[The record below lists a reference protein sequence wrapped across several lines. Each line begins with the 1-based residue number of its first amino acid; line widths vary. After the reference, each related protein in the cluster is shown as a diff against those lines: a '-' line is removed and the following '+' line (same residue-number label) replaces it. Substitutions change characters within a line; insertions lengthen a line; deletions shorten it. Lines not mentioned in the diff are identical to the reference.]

1 MIKLFKEFK
10 EFAVKGN
17 MIDIAIGVIIGAA
30 FNKVVD
36 VLVKEVFLP
45 PLTYMTDG
53 VTIENKKWVLKEAV
67 VDNGAIVSEEIAV
80 KYGKLLEVSIDFLII
95 GFTVFVIV
103 KFMNRL
109 KTKAQDPKNEQ
120 VKTPKEIELLDKI
133 SNQLEKQNELLLSKG
148 KKETS

>member
-1 MIKLFKEFK
+1 MIKLFQEFK

-30 FNKVVD
+30 FNKVID

-67 VDNGAIVSEEIAV
+67 VDNGAIISEEIAI

-109 KTKAQDPKNEQ
+109 KNKAQDPKNEK
-120 VKTPKEIELLDKI
+120 VRTPKEIELLDKI
-133 SNQLEKQNELLLSKG
+133 SNQLEKQNELLLSKN